1 MDNVVD
7 KLYSDYAGKPQEQFV
22 SILEQGNAFLNKA
35 FPKLDY
41 IKKATIEP

>member
-1 MDNVVD
+1 MKKVWLFVVLAAVPAAYGQANL
-7 KLYSDYAGKPQEQFV
+7 KNPSALKEP
-22 SILEQGNAFLNKA
+22 